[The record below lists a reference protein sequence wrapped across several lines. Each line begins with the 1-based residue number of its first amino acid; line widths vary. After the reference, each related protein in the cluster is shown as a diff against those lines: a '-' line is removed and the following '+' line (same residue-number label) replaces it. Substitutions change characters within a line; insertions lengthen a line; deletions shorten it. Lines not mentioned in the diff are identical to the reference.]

1 MMELQ
6 VDLGLSFLFIS
17 HDMAVVE
24 RVSHDVGVMYLG
36 RLVEIGPRQAI
47 FRNPQHPYTQD
58 LLKAVPIAD
67 PDKRKSERDLNF
79 KPLPSPIHDL
89 THDPAPSEYKEVA
102 KNHYV
107 LTTDCG
113 Y

>member
-1 MMELQ
+1 
-6 VDLGLSFLFIS
+6 
-17 HDMAVVE
+17 MAVLY
-24 RVSHDVGVMYLG
+24 SG
-36 RLVEIGPRQAI
+36 RLVEVGRTLEVLN
-47 FRNPQHPYTQD
+47 NPQHPYTQD